1 MATGVEAS
9 APVVA
14 MSPPAGSTY
23 PNTPNSPDG
32 AALLPKGPPP
42 AATSAPPVGEA
53 AWSLEDRRGVQEAL
67 RTLGHLSGVADG
79 DFGPQTRAA
88 IVQFQSFVDEPESG
102 QLSDEERKQL
112 IDMAGRL
119 SLLVETPATSPRG
132 VAASSVRSGPERL
145 NRAANAA
152 ANDRVEAA
160 YWYRAAAADGEA
172 KAFTNLG
179 TLLIRGVG
187 ADKPDPADAKL
198 LWLTAAARGEP
209 IAMFNLGAMYERGIG
224 VDSDPAMARKWYERA
239 AARGHTGAR
248 DALKRLKT

>member
-1 MATGVEAS
+1 
-9 APVVA
+9 
-14 MSPPAGSTY
+14 
-23 PNTPNSPDG
+23 
-32 AALLPKGPPP
+32 
-42 AATSAPPVGEA
+42 
-53 AWSLEDRRGVQEAL
+53 VQDAL

-88 IVQFQSFVDEPESG
+88 IVQFQSFADQPGSG

-119 SLLVETPATSPRG
+119 SLLVETPPTSPRG
-132 VAASSVRSGPERL
+132 VASSSVRSGSERL
-145 NRAANAA
+145 NRAANTA

-179 TLLIRGVG
+179 TLLVRGVG
-187 ADKPDPADAKL
+187 TDKPDPADAKL

-224 VDSDPAMARKWYERA
+224 VDSDPVTARKWYERA